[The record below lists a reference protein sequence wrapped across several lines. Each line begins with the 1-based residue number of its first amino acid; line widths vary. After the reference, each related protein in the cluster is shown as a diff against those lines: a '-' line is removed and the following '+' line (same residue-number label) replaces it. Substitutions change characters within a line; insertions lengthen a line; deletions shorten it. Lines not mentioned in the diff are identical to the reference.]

1 MSSQA
6 SSSGGKKGAAVLLCR
21 TMRRLQELC
30 AEVAPRVACISC
42 APGIVAS
49 VFVREAQCARWSL
62 CLLRAGGVRGRGNH
76 ASAGS
81 DIVLWPKAR
90 QSQEA
95 LGGRASPGRLHRSEV
110 Q

>member
-6 SSSGGKKGAAVLLCR
+6 SLSGGKKGAAVLLCH
-21 TMRRLQELC
+21 TMRRLQEMC

-49 VFVREAQCARWSL
+49 VCVRETQYARWSL

-81 DIVLWPKAR
+81 DIVLSPKVR
-90 QSQEA
+90 RSQEA
-95 LGGRASPGRLHRSEV
+95 LGGRASP
-110 Q
+110 

>member
-6 SSSGGKKGAAVLLCR
+6 LSSGGKKGAAVLLCR

-30 AEVAPRVACISC
+30 AEVAPRVPCISY

-81 DIVLWPKAR
+81 DIVMWPKAL
-90 QSQEA
+90 QSQEV
-95 LGGRASPGRLHRSEV
+95 LGGLASP
-110 Q
+110 

>member
-1 MSSQA
+1 MM
-6 SSSGGKKGAAVLLCR
+6 V
-21 TMRRLQELC
+21 RRVQELRS
-30 AEVAPRVACISC
+30 EVAPRVACISC
-42 APGIVAS
+42 VPGIVAS
-49 VFVREAQCARWSL
+49 VFVREEQCARWSL

-81 DIVLWPKAR
+81 DIVLWPKVR

-95 LGGRASPGRLHRSEV
+95 LGGRASPGSLHRSEV